1 MNGQAVIGAIGTV
14 AVGWFI
20 VSTLLI
26 YEALRRRGVAVSFL
40 WLRALAPKYAHE
52 YRAITRRETGRT
64 GPLFHHWVVSINVAL
79 AAAIVLGVLALLRR

>member
-1 MNGQAVIGAIGTV
+1 MSGHLVIGIVGAV
-14 AVGWFI
+14 AVAWFV

-26 YEALRRRGVAVSFL
+26 YEALRRRGMAVNFL

-64 GPLFHHWVVSINVAL
+64 GPLFHHWVVSINLAL